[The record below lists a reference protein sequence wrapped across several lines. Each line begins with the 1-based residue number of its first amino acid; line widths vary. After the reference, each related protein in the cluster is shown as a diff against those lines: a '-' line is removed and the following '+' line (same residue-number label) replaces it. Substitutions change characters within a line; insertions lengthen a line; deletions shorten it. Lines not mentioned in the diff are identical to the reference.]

1 VSDRTRGSRRGGG
14 KGARHDPGPV
24 RPTPLAD
31 ALKSYLKRAGL
42 TKRIGQAGV
51 LEEWPTL
58 VGPQIAQVT
67 APESVSPEGVLR
79 VRVATA
85 AWASELSL
93 MTPQI
98 LARLNTG
105 RSGRITSV
113 RWLAGGLGR

>member
-1 VSDRTRGSRRGGG
+1 MSDRLKDS
-14 KGARHDPGPV
+14 
-24 RPTPLAD
+24 RPTPLGE
-31 ALKSYLKRAGL
+31 ALTSYLKRSGL
-42 TKRIGQAGV
+42 LKRIGQAGV
-51 LEEWPTL
+51 VEQWADL
-58 VGPQIAQVT
+58 VGPQIARVT
-67 APESVSPEGVLR
+67 EAESVTPDGVLR

-113 RWLAGGLGR
+113 RWLPGGLLGRQGTADTE